1 MDILAIQTVA
11 GPKSLDRFDGPL
23 LQPFT
28 SFEIALAFGELDQE
42 SAHQR
47 RNRSLLLR
55 RPDTSASMDF
65 IRHCDCDIFH
75 MHIITG
81 GAEALK
87 RVNHRNRT
95 AGNSMARSSPSDKSV
110 VRPDVPHLPV
120 LMGVRF
126 WHDSQSGVNDN
137 QAPDSARKIC
147 APEILGLLRGVQ
159 WDQTRLIA

>member
-1 MDILAIQTVA
+1 LVSTNRTVVDILAIQTVA
-11 GPKSLDRFDGPL
+11 GPKSSDRFDGPL

-28 SFEIALAFGELDQE
+28 PFEIALAFGELDQE

-65 IRHCDCDIFH
+65 IRDCDCDIFH
-75 MHIITG
+75 IHIITG
-81 GAEALK
+81 TAKALK

-95 AGNSMARSSPSDKSV
+95 PGNGTARSSPSDRSV
-110 VRPDVPHLPV
+110 VRPDVLQLPV

-126 WHDSQSGVNDN
+126 WHDS
-137 QAPDSARKIC
+137 
-147 APEILGLLRGVQ
+147 
-159 WDQTRLIA
+159 